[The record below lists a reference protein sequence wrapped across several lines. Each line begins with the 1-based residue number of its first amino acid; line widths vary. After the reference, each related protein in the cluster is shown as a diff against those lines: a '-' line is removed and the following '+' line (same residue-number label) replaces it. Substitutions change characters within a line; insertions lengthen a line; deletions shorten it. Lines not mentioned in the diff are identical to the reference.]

1 MSTLATRLRR
11 AGVVPRAVP
20 RLLPR
25 LGLRARITIAFAVGA
40 LVMSAVLAGA
50 TLGLT
55 RQNLLDQRESS
66 ATARTY
72 TNAET
77 VSRQLPTQADTG
89 AGAVADPAD
98 VLASLQTPLGSNPV
112 LLVDDRWFPR
122 TPEFGEDVLPAAL
135 RDTVRSG
142 QAARMRFDLDGT
154 TQLAVGVPLESID
167 GAYFEIV
174 SLKELED
181 TLESISISLLA
192 AAILSTLAGAGIG
205 WWAARR
211 VLRPLRGI
219 GEAAHAI
226 ATGRLET
233 RVEASDDADLATLA
247 DSFNEMASALEER
260 IQRDA
265 RFASNVSHELRSPL
279 MTLAA
284 SIEVLENQRDDM
296 PDRARAALDLMV
308 ADIERFRQLVEDLLE
323 ISRFDAGV
331 MHLDLEEVRV
341 DELVIHAV
349 TNSTDIDMPVD
360 IDADLAGVVVR
371 ADKRRL
377 SRVIA
382 NLLDNAGKYGKGA
395 SRVELRKAGNAV
407 LIAVEDDGPGVV
419 PEDREAIFFRFN
431 RGTSAGHRRGID
443 GVGLGLAL
451 VAEHIR
457 LHGGEVWV
465 EDRADGQKGARFV
478 IELPAETPA

>member
-1 MSTLATRLRR
+1 MRRLRLIT
-11 AGVVPRAVP
+11 

-40 LVMSAVLAGA
+40 LLVSAVLAAA

-55 RQNLLDQRESS
+55 RQNLLDSREAS
-66 ATARTY
+66 AIARTY
-72 TNAET
+72 QNART
-77 VSRQLPTQADTG
+77 VEGALPQG
-89 AGAVADPAD
+89 PAD
-98 VLASLQTPLGSNPV
+98 SVTANFDPTSVLSSLQTPTGSNPV
-112 LLVDDRWFPR
+112 LELEGEWYARAPDV
-122 TPEFGEDVLPAAL
+122 GEDALPARL
-135 RDTVRSG
+135 RDTVVSG
-142 QAARMRFDLDGT
+142 QPALMRFDHEGE
-154 TQLAVGVPLESID
+154 TQLGVGVPMESID
-167 GAYFEIV
+167 GAYFEVV
-174 SLKELED
+174 SLGELEE
-181 TLESISISLLA
+181 TLESISVSLLA
-192 AAILSTLAGAGIG
+192 AALLSTMAGAAVG

-219 GEAAHAI
+219 GDAAHAI
-226 ATGRLET
+226 ATGRLDT
-233 RVEASDDADLATLA
+233 RVEASDDGDLATLA
-247 DSFNEMASALEER
+247 DSFNEMAVALEER

-308 ADIERFRQLVEDLLE
+308 ADIERFQQLVEDLLE

-341 DELVIHAV
+341 DELIIQAV
-349 TNSTDIDMPVD
+349 TFSTDVDVPVD
-360 IDADLAGVVVR
+360 IDSDLAGVVVR

-382 NLLDNAGKYGKGA
+382 NLLDNAAKYGEGA
-395 SRVELRKAGNAV
+395 TRVELRKRGDAV
-407 LIAVEDDGPGVV
+407 LIAVEDDGPGVTTD
-419 PEDREAIFFRFN
+419 DREAIFHRFN

-443 GVGLGLAL
+443 GVGLGLSL
-451 VAEHIR
+451 VAEHVR
-457 LHGGEVWV
+457 LHGGSVWV
-465 EDRADGQKGARFV
+465 EDRADGQRGARFV
-478 IELPAETPA
+478 IELPAEAS

>member
-1 MSTLATRLRR
+1 VSRLR
-11 AGVVPRAVP
+11 VIT

-25 LGLRARITIAFAVGA
+25 LGLRARITIAFTVGA
-40 LVMSAVLAGA
+40 LLMSAVLAGA

-55 RQNLLDQRESS
+55 RQNLLDQRESAATVRTFRNASS
-66 ATARTY
+66 AEQQIPGRSDDD
-72 TNAET
+72 E
-77 VSRQLPTQADTG
+77 RR
-89 AGAVADPAD
+89 ADPTE
-98 VLASLQTPLGSNPV
+98 VLATLQTPTGSNPI
-112 LLVDDRWFPR
+112 LEVDGRWYAR
-122 TPEFGEDVLPAAL
+122 APEIGEDTLPGAL
-135 RDTVRSG
+135 RRTVEAG
-142 QAARMRFDLDGT
+142 QPALMRFDIEGT
-154 TQLAVGVPLESID
+154 TQLAVGVPLDDID
-167 GAYFEIV
+167 GAYFEVV
-174 SLKELED
+174 SLGELEE

-192 AAILSTLAGAGIG
+192 AALLTTMAGAAVG

-219 GEAAHAI
+219 GDAAHAI
-226 ATGRLET
+226 ASGHLDT

-247 DSFNEMASALEER
+247 DSFNEMAVALEER

-284 SIEVLENQRDDM
+284 SIEVLENQRADM

-308 ADIERFRQLVEDLLE
+308 ADIERFQQLVEDLLE

-341 DELVIHAV
+341 DELVIQAV
-349 TNSTDIDMPVD
+349 TNSTDVDVPVD
-360 IDADLAGVVVR
+360 IDSDLAGVVVK

-382 NLLDNAGKYGKGA
+382 NLLDNAGKYGEGA
-395 SRVELRKAGNAV
+395 TRVELRKRGDDV
-407 LIAVEDDGPGVV
+407 LIAVEDDGPGVPV
-419 PEDREAIFFRFN
+419 DDRESIFFRFN
-431 RGTSAGHRRGID
+431 RGTSAGRRRGID
-443 GVGLGLAL
+443 GVGLGLSL

-457 LHGGEVWV
+457 LHGGSVWV
-465 EDRADGQKGARFV
+465 EDRADGQSGARFV
-478 IELPAETPA
+478 IELPAEAS

>member
-1 MSTLATRLRR
+1 MRLLRSLS
-11 AGVVPRAVP
+11 

-40 LVMSAVLAGA
+40 LIMAVVLAAA

-72 TNAET
+72 QNAAT
-77 VSRQLPTQADTG
+77 AALQLPEQTD
-89 AGAVADPAD
+89 ADPASAVDPTD
-98 VLASLQTPLGSNPV
+98 VLASIQTPTGSNPV
-112 LLVDDRWFPR
+112 LVVGDRWYAR
-122 TPEFGEDVLPAAL
+122 SPEFGEEALPAEL
-135 RDTVRSG
+135 RDTVRGG
-142 QAARMRFDLDGT
+142 QPALMRFDHDGA
-154 TQLAVGVPLESID
+154 TQLAVGVPIESID
-167 GAYFEIV
+167 GAYFEVV
-174 SLKELED
+174 SLGELEE

-192 AAILSTLAGAGIG
+192 AALLSTLAGAAIG

-219 GEAAHAI
+219 GDAAHAI

-233 RVEASDDADLATLA
+233 RVEASTDADLAPLA
-247 DSFNEMASALEER
+247 DSFNEMAVALEER

-284 SIEVLENQRDDM
+284 SIEVMQNQRDDM
-296 PDRARAALDLMV
+296 PERARAALDLMA
-308 ADIERFRQLVEDLLE
+308 ADIDRFQQLVADLLE

-331 MHLDLEEVRV
+331 MYLDLEEVRV
-341 DELVIHAV
+341 DELVLQAV
-349 TNSTDIDMPVD
+349 QSSTDADVPVD
-360 IDADLAGVVVR
+360 IDSDLAGVLVK

-382 NLLDNAGKYGKGA
+382 NLLDNAAKYGDGA
-395 SRVELRKAGNAV
+395 TRVELRRRDDAV
-407 LIAVEDDGPGVV
+407 RIAVEDDGPGVPV
-419 PEDREAIFFRFN
+419 DDREAIFHRFN
-431 RGTSAGHRRGID
+431 RGSSAGHRRGID
-443 GVGLGLAL
+443 GVGLGLSL

-457 LHGGEVWV
+457 LHGGSVWV
-465 EDRADGQKGARFV
+465 EDRTDGEAGARFV
-478 IELPAETPA
+478 IELPAEAS

>member
-1 MSTLATRLRR
+1 MRRLRLITH
-11 AGVVPRAVP
+11 
-20 RLLPR
+20 LLPR

-40 LVMSAVLAGA
+40 LLMSAVLAAA

-66 ATARTY
+66 AEARTFQ
-72 TNAET
+72 NART
-77 VSRQLPTQADTG
+77 AAQQLPGRSTDEPQADPT
-89 AGAVADPAD
+89 D
-98 VLASLQTPLGSNPV
+98 VLASLQTPTGSNPI
-112 LLVDDRWFPR
+112 LEHDGRWYAR
-122 TPEFGEDVLPAAL
+122 APEIGKEALPAAL
-135 RDTVRSG
+135 REAVDGG
-142 QAARMRFDLDGT
+142 QPALMRFDYEGA
-154 TQLAVGVPLESID
+154 TQLAVGVPLDEID
-167 GAYFEIV
+167 GAYYEVV
-174 SLKELED
+174 SLEELEE

-192 AAILSTLAGAGIG
+192 AALLTTMAGAAVG

-219 GEAAHAI
+219 GDAAHAI

-247 DSFNEMASALEER
+247 DSFNEMAVALEER

-284 SIEVLENQRDDM
+284 SIEVLENQRADM

-308 ADIERFRQLVEDLLE
+308 ADIERFQQLVEDLLE

-341 DELVIHAV
+341 DELVIQAV
-349 TNSTDIDMPVD
+349 TNSTDVDVPVD
-360 IDADLAGVVVR
+360 IDSDLAGVVVK

-382 NLLDNAGKYGKGA
+382 NLLDNAGKYGEGA
-395 SRVELRKAGNAV
+395 TRVELRKRGDAV
-407 LIAVEDDGPGVV
+407 LIAVEDDGPGVPV
-419 PEDREAIFFRFN
+419 DDREAIFFRFN
-431 RGTSAGHRRGID
+431 RGTSAGRRRGID
-443 GVGLGLAL
+443 GVGLGLSL

-457 LHGGEVWV
+457 LHGGAVWV
-465 EDRADGQKGARFV
+465 EDRPDGQSGARFV
-478 IELPAETPA
+478 IELPAEAS

>member
-1 MSTLATRLRR
+1 VRRLVR
-11 AGVVPRAVP
+11 AL
-20 RLLPR
+20 RLLPQM
-25 LGLRARITIAFAVGA
+25 GLRARITIAFAVGT
-40 LVMSAVLAGA
+40 LVVSAVLAGA

-72 TNAET
+72 QNAAT
-77 VSRQLPTQADTG
+77 AALQLPGVPDDDQPA
-89 AGAVADPAD
+89 ANPAD
-98 VLASLQTPLGSNPV
+98 VLASLPTSSGSNPV
-112 LLVDDRWFPR
+112 LEVDGRWYAR
-122 TPEFGEDVLPAAL
+122 VPEFGEGVIPAELRERVQSGEAAL
-135 RDTVRSG
+135 
-142 QAARMRFDLDGT
+142 MRFDHDGT
-154 TQLAVGVPLESID
+154 TQLAVGVPLEEID
-167 GAYFEIV
+167 GAYFEII
-174 SLKELED
+174 SLEELED

-192 AAILSTLAGAGIG
+192 AALLATMAGAAVG

-219 GEAAHAI
+219 SDAAYAI
-226 ATGRLET
+226 ASGRLET

-247 DSFNEMASALEER
+247 DSFNEMAVALEER

-284 SIEVLENQRDDM
+284 SIEVLENQRDAM

-308 ADIERFRQLVEDLLE
+308 ADIERFQQLVEDLLE

-341 DELVIHAV
+341 DELVMQAV
-349 TNSTDIDMPVD
+349 ANSTDVDVPVD
-360 IDADLAGVVVR
+360 IDAGLAGLVVK

-382 NLLDNAGKYGKGA
+382 NLLDNAAKYGDGA
-395 SRVELRKAGNAV
+395 SRVELRRNGNAV
-407 LIAVEDDGPGVV
+407 MIAVEDDGPGV
-419 PEDREAIFFRFN
+419 PAEDREPIFFRFN
-431 RGTSAGHRRGID
+431 RGTLAGHRRGID
-443 GVGLGLAL
+443 GVGLGLSL

-457 LHGGEVWV
+457 LHGGSVWV
-465 EDRADGQKGARFV
+465 EDRADGEPGARFV
-478 IELPAETPA
+478 IELPAEAS

>member
-1 MSTLATRLRR
+1 MRRLRLIT
-11 AGVVPRAVP
+11 

-25 LGLRARITIAFAVGA
+25 MGLRARITIAFAVGA
-40 LVMSAVLAGA
+40 LLVSAVLAAA

-55 RQNLLDQRESS
+55 RQNLLDQREAS

-72 TNAET
+72 QNART
-77 VSRQLPTQADTG
+77 VDRALPQPSDG
-89 AGAVADPAD
+89 EGQPVDPTR
-98 VLASLQTPLGSNPV
+98 VLASLLTPTGSNPV
-112 LLVDDRWFPR
+112 VEVEGEWYARA
-122 TPEFGEDVLPAAL
+122 PEVGEDALPDAL
-135 RDTVRSG
+135 KERVNSG
-142 QAARMRFDLDGT
+142 QPALMRFDHEGT
-154 TQLAVGVPLESID
+154 TQLAVGVPMESID
-167 GAYFEIV
+167 GAYFEVV
-174 SLKELED
+174 SLGELEE

-192 AAILSTLAGAGIG
+192 AALLSTLAGAAVG

-219 GEAAHAI
+219 GDAAHAI
-226 ATGRLET
+226 ATGRLDT
-233 RVEASDDADLATLA
+233 RVEASDDGDLATLA
-247 DSFNEMASALEER
+247 DSFNEMAVALEER

-284 SIEVLENQRDDM
+284 SIEVLQNQRDDM
-296 PDRARAALDLMV
+296 PERARAALDLMV
-308 ADIERFRQLVEDLLE
+308 ADIERFQQLVEDLLE

-341 DELVIHAV
+341 DELIIQAV
-349 TNSTDIDMPVD
+349 TNSTDVDVPVD
-360 IDADLAGVVVR
+360 IDSDLAGVVVR

-382 NLLDNAGKYGKGA
+382 NLLDNAAKYGEGA
-395 SRVELRKAGNAV
+395 TRVELRKRGDAV
-407 LIAVEDDGPGVV
+407 QIAVEDDGPGVSA
-419 PEDREAIFFRFN
+419 EDREAIFFRFN

-451 VAEHIR
+451 VAEHVR
-457 LHGGEVWV
+457 LHGGSVWV
-465 EDRADGQKGARFV
+465 EERADGQHGARFV
-478 IELPAETPA
+478 IELPAEAS

>member
-1 MSTLATRLRR
+1 MR
-11 AGVVPRAVP
+11 PP

-40 LVMSAVLAGA
+40 LVISAVLAGA

-72 TNAET
+72 QNAEA
-77 VSRQLPTQADTG
+77 VRQLLPPGQAGPDFD
-89 AGAVADPAD
+89 AAD
-98 VLASLQTPLGSNPV
+98 VLSSLQTPSGSNPV
-112 LLVDDRWFPR
+112 LLKDDRWYPL
-122 TPEFGEDVLPAAL
+122 TPEFGEDELPASL
-135 RDTVRSG
+135 RAMVRGG
-142 QAARMRFDLDGT
+142 QPARMRFDHDGV
-154 TQLAVGVPLESID
+154 TQLAVGVPLESIN

-174 SLKELED
+174 SLEELEG
-181 TLESISISLLA
+181 TLESIGISLLA
-192 AAILSTLAGAGIG
+192 AALLSTLAGAAVG

-233 RVEASDDADLATLA
+233 RVEASEDADLATLA
-247 DSFNEMASALEER
+247 DSFNEMAAAMEER
-260 IQRDA
+260 VQRDA

-284 SIEVLENQRDDM
+284 SIEVLQNQRDDM
-296 PDRARAALDLMV
+296 PDRAKAALDLMA

-341 DELVIHAV
+341 DELVMQAV
-349 TNSTDIDMPVD
+349 TASTDVDVTVD
-360 IDADLAGVVVR
+360 IDADLAGVVVK

-382 NLLDNAGKYGKGA
+382 NLLDNAAKYGDGA
-395 SRVELRKAGNAV
+395 SRVELRKAGDAV
-407 LIAVEDDGPGVV
+407 LIAVEDHGPGVP

-431 RGTSAGHRRGID
+431 RGSSAGHRRGID

-457 LHGGEVWV
+457 LHGGSVWV
-465 EDRADGQKGARFV
+465 EDRANGESGARFV
-478 IELPAETPA
+478 IELPAEAS

>member
-1 MSTLATRLRR
+1 VRR
-11 AGVVPRAVP
+11 PRF
-20 RLLPR
+20 LPR
-25 LGLRARITIAFAVGA
+25 LGLRTRITIAFAVGA

-50 TLGLT
+50 ALGFA

-72 TNAET
+72 QNAQT
-77 VSRQLPTQADTG
+77 VSRALPAGTG
-89 AGAVADPAD
+89 SSDGGDPAD
-98 VLASLQTPLGSNPV
+98 VLPSLQTPTGSNPV
-112 LLVDDRWFPR
+112 LLVNGRWFPLN
-122 TPEFGEDVLPAAL
+122 PEFGEDVIPASL
-135 RDTVRSG
+135 RSMVRSG
-142 QAARMRFDLDGT
+142 QPARMRFDHDGT
-154 TQLAVGVPLESID
+154 TQLAVGVPLPSVD

-174 SLKELED
+174 SLGELEQ

-192 AAILSTLAGAGIG
+192 AALLSTLAGAGVG

-219 GEAAHAI
+219 GDAAHAI
-226 ATGRLET
+226 ATGRFDT
-233 RVEASDDADLATLA
+233 RVEASDDPDLAPLA
-247 DSFNEMASALEER
+247 DSFNEMALTLEER
-260 IQRDA
+260 IERDA

-296 PDRARAALDLMV
+296 PDRAKAALDLMV

-341 DELVIHAV
+341 DELVLQAV
-349 TNSTDIDMPVD
+349 TSSTDVDVPVD

-382 NLLDNAGKYGKGA
+382 NLLDNAAKYGKGA
-395 SRVELRKAGNAV
+395 TRVELRRAGDAV
-407 LIAVEDDGPGVV
+407 LIAVEDDGPGVTA
-419 PEDREAIFFRFN
+419 EDRDLIFLRFN

-457 LHGGEVWV
+457 LHGGSVWV
-465 EDRADGQKGARFV
+465 EDRPGDQPGARFV
-478 IELPAETPA
+478 IELPTEEAS

>member
-1 MSTLATRLRR
+1 MRRLRLIT
-11 AGVVPRAVP
+11 

-25 LGLRARITIAFAVGA
+25 MGLRARITIAFAVGA
-40 LVMSAVLAGA
+40 LLVSAVLAAA

-55 RQNLLDQRESS
+55 RQNLLDQREAS

-72 TNAET
+72 QNART
-77 VSRQLPTQADTG
+77 VEGALPQPSDESG
-89 AGAVADPAD
+89 ESGADPTK
-98 VLASLQTPLGSNPV
+98 VLSSLQTPTGSNPV
-112 LLVDDRWFPR
+112 LEVEGQWYARAPDV
-122 TPEFGEDVLPAAL
+122 GEEALPAGLRETVLAGQPAL
-135 RDTVRSG
+135 
-142 QAARMRFDLDGT
+142 MRFDHEGT
-154 TQLAVGVPLESID
+154 TQLAVGVPMESID
-167 GAYFEIV
+167 GAYFEVV
-174 SLKELED
+174 SLGELEE
-181 TLESISISLLA
+181 TLESISVSLLA
-192 AAILSTLAGAGIG
+192 AALLSTMAGAAVG

-219 GEAAHAI
+219 GDAAHAI
-226 ATGRLET
+226 ATGRLDT
-233 RVEASDDADLATLA
+233 RVEASDDGDLATLA
-247 DSFNEMASALEER
+247 DSFNEMAVALEER

-308 ADIERFRQLVEDLLE
+308 ADIERFQQLVEDLLE

-341 DELVIHAV
+341 DELIIQAV
-349 TNSTDIDMPVD
+349 TNSTDVDVPVD
-360 IDADLAGVVVR
+360 IDSDLAGVVVR

-382 NLLDNAGKYGKGA
+382 NLLDNAAKYGEGA
-395 SRVELRKAGNAV
+395 TRVELRKRGDAV
-407 LIAVEDDGPGVV
+407 LIAVEDDGPGVAAD
-419 PEDREAIFFRFN
+419 DRESIFFRFN

-443 GVGLGLAL
+443 GVGLGLSL
-451 VAEHIR
+451 VAEHVR
-457 LHGGEVWV
+457 LHGGSVWV
-465 EDRADGQKGARFV
+465 EDRADDQRGARFV
-478 IELPAETPA
+478 IELPAEAS

>member
-1 MSTLATRLRR
+1 MRRLRLIS
-11 AGVVPRAVP
+11 

-25 LGLRARITIAFAVGA
+25 MGLRARITIAFAVGA
-40 LVMSAVLAGA
+40 LLMSAVLAGA

-55 RQNLLDQRESS
+55 RKNLLDQRESS

-72 TNAET
+72 QNART
-77 VSRQLPTQADTG
+77 VARQLPDP
-89 AGAVADPAD
+89 AGDDSEPAADPTD
-98 VLASLQTPLGSNPV
+98 VLSSIQTPTGSNPV
-112 LLVDDRWFPR
+112 LEVGGRWYAR
-122 TPEFGEDVLPAAL
+122 APEVGEDALPAAL
-135 RDTVRSG
+135 RDTVRAG
-142 QAARMRFDLDGT
+142 QPALMRFDHEGT
-154 TQLAVGVPLESID
+154 TQLAVGVPMESID
-167 GAYFEIV
+167 GAYFEVV
-174 SLKELED
+174 SLGELEE

-192 AAILSTLAGAGIG
+192 AALLSTMAGAAVG

-219 GEAAHAI
+219 GDAAHAI
-226 ATGRLET
+226 ASGRLDT

-247 DSFNEMASALEER
+247 DSFNEMAVALEER

-308 ADIERFRQLVEDLLE
+308 ADIERFQQLVEDLLE

-341 DELVIHAV
+341 DELVIQAV
-349 TNSTDIDMPVD
+349 TNSTDVDVPVD
-360 IDADLAGVVVR
+360 IDSDLAGVVVK

-382 NLLDNAGKYGKGA
+382 NLLDNAAKYGEGA
-395 SRVELRKAGNAV
+395 TRVELRKRGDAV
-407 LIAVEDDGPGVV
+407 LIAVEDDGPGV
-419 PEDREAIFFRFN
+419 PAEDREAIFFRFN

-443 GVGLGLAL
+443 GVGLGLSL

-457 LHGGEVWV
+457 LHGGSVWV
-465 EDRADGQKGARFV
+465 EDRTDGQPGARFV
-478 IELPAETPA
+478 IELPAEAS

>member
-1 MSTLATRLRR
+1 MRHL
-11 AGVVPRAVP
+11 
-20 RLLPR
+20 RLLLTR

-40 LVMSAVLAGA
+40 LVISMLLAGA

-55 RQNLLDQRESS
+55 RQNLLDQRESG

-72 TNAET
+72 QNAET
-77 VSRQLPTQADTG
+77 VQRQLPSLTSTD
-89 AGAVADPAD
+89 AGPAADPAD
-98 VLASLQTPLGSNPV
+98 VLSSLQTPTGSNPV
-112 LLVDDRWFPR
+112 LVVGDRWFSR
-122 TPEFGEDVLPAAL
+122 TPEFGEDVLPAEL
-135 RDTVRSG
+135 RAMVRSG
-142 QAARMRFDLDGT
+142 EPARMRFDHEGT
-154 TQLAVGVPLESID
+154 TQLAVGVPLESLE

-174 SLKELED
+174 SLEELED
-181 TLESISISLLA
+181 TLESIGISLLA
-192 AAILSTLAGAGIG
+192 AALLSTLAGAAVG

-219 GEAAHAI
+219 GDAAHAL

-233 RVEASDDADLATLA
+233 RVEASDDGDLATIA
-247 DSFNEMASALEER
+247 DSFNDMAAAMQER
-260 IQRDA
+260 IERDT

-284 SIEVLENQRDDM
+284 SIEVLQNQRDDM
-296 PDRARAALDLMV
+296 PDRAKAALDLMA

-331 MHLDLEEVRV
+331 MHLELEEVRV
-341 DELVIHAV
+341 DQLVIQAV
-349 TNSTDIDMPVD
+349 TASTDVDVTVD
-360 IDADLAGVVVR
+360 IDSDLAGVVVK

-382 NLLDNAGKYGKGA
+382 NLLDNAAKYGDGA
-395 SRVELRKAGNAV
+395 SRVELRKHGDAV
-407 LIAVEDDGPGVV
+407 LIAVEDNGPGVL
-419 PEDREAIFFRFN
+419 PEDREAIFHRFN
-431 RGTSAGHRRGID
+431 RGSSAGHRRGID

-465 EDRADGQKGARFV
+465 EDRTDGQAGARFV
-478 IELPAETPA
+478 IELPAEAS

>member
-1 MSTLATRLRR
+1 VRRLVR
-11 AGVVPRAVP
+11 AL
-20 RLLPR
+20 RLLPQM
-25 LGLRARITIAFAVGA
+25 GLRARITIAFAVGTL
-40 LVMSAVLAGA
+40 LVSAVLAGA

-72 TNAET
+72 QNAR
-77 VSRQLPTQADTG
+77 SAALQLPG
-89 AGAVADPAD
+89 PAGSELQPASNPSV
-98 VLASLQTPLGSNPV
+98 VLASLPTSSGSNPV
-112 LLVDDRWFPR
+112 LEVGGRWYAR
-122 TPEFGEDVLPAAL
+122 VPEFGEDVIPAEL
-135 RDTVRSG
+135 RETVQSG
-142 QAARMRFDLDGT
+142 QAALMRFDHEGS
-154 TQLAVGVPLESID
+154 TQLVVGVPLESID

-174 SLKELED
+174 SLDELEN

-192 AAILSTLAGAGIG
+192 AALLATMAGAAVG

-211 VLRPLRGI
+211 VLRPLRGVSD
-219 GEAAHAI
+219 AAQAI
-226 ATGRLET
+226 ASGRLET

-247 DSFNEMASALEER
+247 DSFNEMAVALEER
-260 IQRDA
+260 VQRDA

-284 SIEVLENQRDDM
+284 SIEVLQNQRDDM
-296 PDRARAALDLMV
+296 PVRARAALDLMV
-308 ADIERFRQLVEDLLE
+308 ADIERFQQLVEDLLE

-341 DELVIHAV
+341 DELVMQAV
-349 TNSTDIDMPVD
+349 ANSTDVDVPVD
-360 IDADLAGVVVR
+360 IDAGLAGVVVK

-382 NLLDNAGKYGKGA
+382 NLLDNAAKYGDGA
-395 SRVELRKAGNAV
+395 TRVELRKHGDAV
-407 LIAVEDDGPGVV
+407 LIAVEDDGPGV
-419 PEDREAIFFRFN
+419 PAEDREAIFFRFN

-443 GVGLGLAL
+443 GVGLGLSL

-457 LHGGEVWV
+457 LHGGSVWV
-465 EDRADGQKGARFV
+465 EDRADAEQGARFV
-478 IELPAETPA
+478 IELPAEAT

>member
-1 MSTLATRLRR
+1 MKRPRLLT
-11 AGVVPRAVP
+11 

-25 LGLRARITIAFAVGA
+25 MGLRARITIAFAVGA
-40 LVMSAVLAGA
+40 LLMSAVLAGA

-72 TNAET
+72 QNART
-77 VSRQLPTQADTG
+77 AALQLPGQAGSDEQP
-89 AGAVADPAD
+89 VADPTE
-98 VLASLQTPLGSNPV
+98 LLESLQTPTGSNPV
-112 LLVDDRWFPR
+112 LAVGDEWYARA
-122 TPEFGEDVLPAAL
+122 PEFNQDVLPASL
-135 RDTVRSG
+135 RATVQSG
-142 QAARMRFDLDGT
+142 QAALMRFDHEGT
-154 TQLAVGVPLESID
+154 TQLAVGVPIESDTID
-167 GAYFEIV
+167 AAYFEIV
-174 SLKELED
+174 SLGELED

-192 AAILSTLAGAGIG
+192 AALLATLAGAAIG

-219 GEAAHAI
+219 GDAAHAI

-247 DSFNEMASALEER
+247 DSFNEMAAALEER

-284 SIEVLENQRDDM
+284 STEVMQNQRDDM
-296 PDRARAALDLMV
+296 PERARAALDLMA
-308 ADIERFRQLVEDLLE
+308 ADIERFQQLVEDLLE

-331 MHLDLEEVRV
+331 MYLDLEEVRV
-341 DELVIHAV
+341 DELVLQAV
-349 TNSTDIDMPVD
+349 ASSTDADVPVD
-360 IDADLAGVVVR
+360 IDSDLAGVVVK

-382 NLLDNAGKYGKGA
+382 NLLDNAAKYGKGA
-395 SRVELRKAGNAV
+395 TRVELRKHGDAV
-407 LIAVEDDGPGVV
+407 LIAVEDDGPGV
-419 PEDREAIFFRFN
+419 PADDRESIFYRFN
-431 RGTSAGHRRGID
+431 RGSSAGHRRGID
-443 GVGLGLAL
+443 GVGLGLSL

-457 LHGGEVWV
+457 LHGGSVWV
-465 EDRADGQKGARFV
+465 EDRADGQSGARFV
-478 IELPAETPA
+478 LELPAEEAS

>member
-1 MSTLATRLRR
+1 MRRLRLIS
-11 AGVVPRAVP
+11 

-40 LVMSAVLAGA
+40 LLMSAVLAGA

-72 TNAET
+72 QNART
-77 VSRQLPTQADTG
+77 AALQLPGPSD
-89 AGAVADPAD
+89 DPAPASSDPTD
-98 VLASLQTPLGSNPV
+98 VLASLPTPSGSNPV
-112 LLVDDRWFPR
+112 LHVGDRWFAR
-122 TPEFGEDVLPAAL
+122 APEYGQDTLPPGL
-135 RDTVRSG
+135 RDTVLDG
-142 QAARMRFDLDGT
+142 QPALMRFDHEGA
-154 TQLAVGVPLESID
+154 TQLAVGVPIDSID
-167 GAYFEIV
+167 AAYFEIV
-174 SLKELED
+174 SLGELED

-192 AAILSTLAGAGIG
+192 AALITTLAGAAVG
-205 WWAARR
+205 WWASRR

-219 GEAAHAI
+219 GDAAHAI
-226 ATGRLET
+226 ATGHLDT

-247 DSFNEMASALEER
+247 DSFNEMAVALEER

-308 ADIERFRQLVEDLLE
+308 ADIERFQQLVEDLLE

-341 DELVIHAV
+341 DELVLQAV
-349 TNSTDIDMPVD
+349 TNSTDVDVPVD

-382 NLLDNAGKYGKGA
+382 NLLDNAAKYGEGA
-395 SRVELRKAGNAV
+395 TRVELRRRGNAV
-407 LIAVEDDGPGVV
+407 QIAVEDDGPGVP
-419 PEDREAIFFRFN
+419 PEDAEAIFFRFN
-431 RGTSAGHRRGID
+431 RGSSAGRRRDID
-443 GVGLGLAL
+443 GVGLGLSL

-457 LHGGEVWV
+457 LHGGAVWV
-465 EDRADGQKGARFV
+465 EGRCDGETGARFV
-478 IELPAETPA
+478 IELPAEAAP